1 MRLFIATVNNGRR
14 KNHGYVTLMPCFFII
29 FIIKGMETKKKK
41 KEFEEIMYVP
51 AGLSIEEFSTLAG
64 GVQQFHVQFHQ
75 CEKESVMPHLSRQR
89 LPSLGL

>member
-1 MRLFIATVNNGRR
+1 MHHRKKCYQNKDLTRR
-14 KNHGYVTLMPCFFII
+14 GKEQ
-29 FIIKGMETKKKK
+29 ETKKKK